1 MIHVHESRD
10 IKSHMN
16 EFFTHRIVRG
26 RPKCD
31 FSHLGQTI
39 IELTFENVYL
49 GLDLI
54 RRQRGELAW

>member
-1 MIHVHESRD
+1 MVHVHESRD

-16 EFFTHRIVRG
+16 EVFTHRIVRG

-31 FSHLGQTI
+31 FSRLGQTI
-39 IELTFENVYL
+39 LELTFENVYL